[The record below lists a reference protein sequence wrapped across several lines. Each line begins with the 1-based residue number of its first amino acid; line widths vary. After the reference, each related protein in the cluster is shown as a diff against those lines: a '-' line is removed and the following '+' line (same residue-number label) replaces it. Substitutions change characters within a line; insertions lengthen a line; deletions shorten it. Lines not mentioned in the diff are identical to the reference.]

1 MSTELVSRGVFH
13 LFDDYD
19 DLTEDQI
26 EKLRDEY
33 EFFDEYMERDDE
45 LQDMT
50 LEEFDEYM
58 RMEVYGANDD
68 ELDSGDEDAP

>member
-1 MSTELVSRGVFH
+1 MYEG
-13 LFDDYD
+13 YD

-26 EKLRDEY
+26 ERLRDEY

-45 LQDMT
+45 LHDMT

-58 RMEVYGANDD
+58 RIEKYGATDE
-68 ELDSGDEDAP
+68 ELDSGDGDDS

>member
-1 MSTELVSRGVFH
+1 M
-13 LFDDYD
+13 FDDCD

-50 LEEFDEYM
+50 LEEFIFI
-58 RMEVYGANDD
+58 
-68 ELDSGDEDAP
+68 S